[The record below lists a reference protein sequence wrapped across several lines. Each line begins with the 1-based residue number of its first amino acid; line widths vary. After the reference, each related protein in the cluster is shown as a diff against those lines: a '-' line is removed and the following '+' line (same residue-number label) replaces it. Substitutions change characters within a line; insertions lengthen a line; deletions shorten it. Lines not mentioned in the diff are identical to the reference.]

1 MEQIHRY
8 VTELKYTL
16 DLLPIAAVHGAIDML
31 HDARLRQ
38 QQVFVMGNGGS
49 ASTASHI
56 VCDLAKNTR
65 VPGVPSFRILEMA
78 DNSAVFSAFA
88 NDEGYENAFAG
99 FLANFVQPGDV
110 VLGISTSGNSP
121 NVLRAIEL
129 GNSVGARTLSFTG
142 FDGGRLR
149 ALSQM
154 NVHVP
159 SSNIEQ
165 VEDIH
170 LMLGHIL
177 CTLLRHL
184 AQEMVAPR
192 LNGRVTALVAS
203 NGSAQQD
210 VILP

>member
-1 MEQIHRY
+1 MDQIHRY

-16 DLLPIAAVHGAIDML
+16 DLLPLASIQEAIEVL

-65 VPGVPSFRILEMA
+65 AQGVPAFRILEMA
-78 DNSAVFSAFA
+78 DNSAIFSAFA

-99 FLANFVQPGDV
+99 FLANFVRPGDV

-121 NVLRAIEL
+121 NVLRAFEL
-129 GNSVGARTLSFTG
+129 ANSVGARTLSFTG
-142 FDGGRLR
+142 FDGGKLR
-149 ALSQM
+149 PMSQM
-154 NVHVP
+154 NIHVP

-165 VEDIH
+165 VEDVH

-177 CTLLRHL
+177 CTLLRQM
-184 AQEMVAPR
+184 AMDMVAPR
-192 LNGRVTALVAS
+192 LNGRVTALFAP
-203 NGSAQQD
+203 NGSTSQNAA
-210 VILP
+210 LP